1 MKYIY
6 LIIILFFGNYTFY
19 SQDRT
24 DVSKITKP
32 KNKITYIK
40 ETMEPVN
47 GYVSAKYESG
57 NLKSQVKY
65 LNGKKNGIEITYR
78 DNHLK
83 TILSKEPYQNGDKN
97 GLCEIFN
104 DDGRLIITTE
114 YKNDMYQGAFKC
126 YDPKDGEITQIRY
139 YNENKLIINGTLK
152 NAIRLYE
159 DNELFLVVLDIKKD
173 HISFCYKNNES
184 KKWTTY
190 IFFPDNSL
198 HHYSVSDPENKM
210 VPVVSDLLSF
220 GLKIIETFP
229 SRKSFLESLISYKIL
244 YFKDLKDQNIDY
256 IDFSEIPIFET
267 HKNFSIEQ
275 ITNYDDQNLN
285 QDWLS
290 NNPNCDNCRYI
301 MRFEFINEKNSLTLQ
316 FQNNKTNYSETGYW
330 ASLFNNF
337 KYDGTTLLKNNTEL
351 ISTYRNKLLKID
363 KVSDKIL
370 VGYNKSALSVYDFE
384 LPIEELYIYKGNF
397 RSKGSIL
404 ISQELGFELEKTT
417 NSQNSYDISKDW
429 KGNGS
434 GFFIS
439 KNGYLA
445 TNYHVIKDAKEI
457 EIEYKKNDRY
467 VKYKAEIV
475 IADKK
480 TDIAILK
487 VNDLKFTPFNLIPYN
502 FKLSLSDL
510 GTEVFALGY
519 PMALNFMGKEIKF
532 TDGRISSQTGFQD
545 DPTTY
550 QTTTPIQ
557 GGNSGGPLFDHFG
570 NIIGI
575 NSSGLDKSISDN
587 VSYSIKINYLKNLM
601 SLLPEE
607 IDLPESKW
615 ISTKTLVEQIK
626 ILKNYVVLIKVK

>member
-6 LIIILFFGNYTFY
+6 LLIILFFGNYTFY
-19 SQDRT
+19 SQDRI

-65 LNGKKNGIEITYR
+65 LNGKKNGIEITYS
-78 DNHLK
+78 DNHFK
-83 TILSKEPYQNGDKN
+83 TIISKEPYKNGDKN
-97 GLCEIFN
+97 GQCEIFN
-104 DDGRLIITTE
+104 DDGRLIITAE
-114 YKNDMYQGAFKC
+114 YKNDMYQGAYKC
-126 YDPKDGEITQIRY
+126 YDPKDGKITQIRY

-152 NAIRLYE
+152 NAIRLYK
-159 DNELFLVVLDIKKD
+159 DNELYLVVLDIKKD

-210 VPVVSDLLSF
+210 VPVVPDLLSF

-244 YFKDLKDQNIDY
+244 HFKDLKDQNIDY
-256 IDFSEIPIFET
+256 IDFSEIPIFNT

-301 MRFEFINEKNSLTLQ
+301 MRFELINKKNSLSLQ

-337 KYDGTTLLKNNTEL
+337 KYGGTTLLKNNTEL
-351 ISTYRNKLLKID
+351 ISTYKNKLLKID

-384 LPIEELYIYKGNF
+384 FPIEELYIYKGNF

-445 TNYHVIKDAKEI
+445 TNYHVIEDAKEI
-457 EIEYKKNDRY
+457 EIEFKKNDKY
-467 VKYKAEIV
+467 VRYKAEIV

-480 TDIAILK
+480 TDLAILK
-487 VNDLKFTPFNLIPYN
+487 VNDLKFNPFNSIPYN

-570 NIIGI
+570 NLIGV

-601 SLLPEE
+601 TLLPEE

-615 ISTKTLVEQIK
+615 ISTKPLVEQIK